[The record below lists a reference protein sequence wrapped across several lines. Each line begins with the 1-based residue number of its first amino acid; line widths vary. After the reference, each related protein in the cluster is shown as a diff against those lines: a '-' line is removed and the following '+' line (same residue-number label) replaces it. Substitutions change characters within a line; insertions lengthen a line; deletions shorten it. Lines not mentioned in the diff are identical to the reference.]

1 MKGKFHVVDQDQC
14 RRLCTCGRPH
24 PAVDV
29 QVYTGHDALAVLAED
44 CRRALGTGSVLLLD
58 DANTHA
64 AAGARLETLLAERA
78 IRHRVLTLPGSVH
91 ATDASAEDV
100 CGACG
105 DHDLVVAVGSGTVN
119 DLAKHAAGTRK
130 LPYWTVPT
138 APSMNG
144 YTSAIAAI
152 KAAGV
157 KRTLPCPPPQV
168 IYMDPVIICRA
179 PLNLRQA
186 GFGDVLAKSVSD
198 IDWQVESLLFSGSY
212 CGLPSAIVSASEA
225 AYRDR
230 PEKIHRGD
238 PTAVMA
244 LQSGLLVSGAAMSLS
259 GSSAPASGGEHLVSH
274 FLDMREDLTGRTPQL
289 HGLQVAAGIILSAAC
304 YRKLAVLEPADV
316 GRDGDSIFNA
326 AAATIPVVWQGLAPE
341 VNKRYRLKEPQLL
354 ALGERWHRKWEAVRR
369 LCAQADEPLAYA
381 RLMRRTGFALSLT
394 SLNVDAEEFRLA
406 ALSGRTIRERITVL
420 DLAAQAGVLEA
431 AAEQTIKI
439 LGQ

>member
-1 MKGKFHVVDQDQC
+1 
-14 RRLCTCGRPH
+14 
-24 PAVDV
+24 
-29 QVYTGHDALAVLAED
+29 
-44 CRRALGTGSVLLLD
+44 
-58 DANTHA
+58 
-64 AAGARLETLLAERA
+64 
-78 IRHRVLTLPGSVH
+78 
-91 ATDASAEDV
+91 
-100 CGACG
+100 
-105 DHDLVVAVGSGTVN
+105 
-119 DLAKHAAGTRK
+119 
-130 LPYWTVPT
+130 
-138 APSMNG
+138 
-144 YTSAIAAI
+144 
-152 KAAGV
+152 
-157 KRTLPCPPPQV
+157 
-168 IYMDPVIICRA
+168 
-179 PLNLRQA
+179 
-186 GFGDVLAKSVSD
+186 
-198 IDWQVESLLFSGSY
+198 
-212 CGLPSAIVSASEA
+212 
-225 AYRDR
+225 
-230 PEKIHRGD
+230 
-238 PTAVMA
+238 MA